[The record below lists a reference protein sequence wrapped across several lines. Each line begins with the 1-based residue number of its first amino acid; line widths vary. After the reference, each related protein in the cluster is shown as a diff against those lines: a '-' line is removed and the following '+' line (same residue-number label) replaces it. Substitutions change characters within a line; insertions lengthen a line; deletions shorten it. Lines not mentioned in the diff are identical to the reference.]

1 MSHQDTPHQS
11 QRKTADKKKII
22 TKSARP
28 YTFDTNTSTNISMF
42 TKASITFYILVFMVP
57 AIPLSI
63 QEMVHPISTISHL
76 FSTIYPPKW
85 QEAKKNRKRN
95 EQSIIRGSI
104 LKDA

>member
-1 MSHQDTPHQS
+1 
-11 QRKTADKKKII
+11 
-22 TKSARP
+22 
-28 YTFDTNTSTNISMF
+28 
-42 TKASITFYILVFMVP
+42 MVP

-63 QEMVHPISTISHL
+63 QEMVHPISTISHP

-95 EQSIIRGSI
+95 EQCIIRGSI